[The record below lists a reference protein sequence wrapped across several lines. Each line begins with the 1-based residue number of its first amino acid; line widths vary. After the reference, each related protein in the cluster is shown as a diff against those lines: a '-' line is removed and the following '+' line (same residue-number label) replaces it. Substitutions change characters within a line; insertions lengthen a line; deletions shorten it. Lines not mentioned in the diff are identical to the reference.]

1 MAIHYFYIDDD
12 PESQKKVE
20 GFNSEELS
28 IYAMQ
33 HKDSWELQLEFL
45 KEYEDKYD
53 GLILDL
59 KLDDLPNDNNIRAKF
74 RGTSIAQEIR
84 TRQKEGILKF
94 CFLQMTRHS
103 KLLKN
108 QELIYLIL

>member
-33 HKDSWELQLEFL
+33 HKDSWEC
-45 KEYEDKYD
+45 
-53 GLILDL
+53 
-59 KLDDLPNDNNIRAKF
+59 N
-74 RGTSIAQEIR
+74 
-84 TRQKEGILKF
+84 
-94 CFLQMTRHS
+94 
-103 KLLKN
+103 
-108 QELIYLIL
+108 

>member
-1 MAIHYFYIDDD
+1 MAIHYYYIDDD

-20 GFNSEELS
+20 GFKNEELS
-28 IYAMQ
+28 IDAMQ

-59 KLDDLPNDNNIRAKF
+59 KLDDLRITIIFGRNSEELLSLKKLGQDRK
-74 RGTSIAQEIR
+74 
-84 TRQKEGILKF
+84 KE
-94 CFLQMTRHS
+94 
-103 KLLKN
+103 
-108 QELIYLIL
+108 Y

>member
-45 KEYEDKYD
+45 KEYEDK
-53 GLILDL
+53 
-59 KLDDLPNDNNIRAKF
+59 
-74 RGTSIAQEIR
+74 
-84 TRQKEGILKF
+84 
-94 CFLQMTRHS
+94 
-103 KLLKN
+103 
-108 QELIYLIL
+108 

>member
-1 MAIHYFYIDDD
+1 MKDILLVFKLKFLEINKYNQLWLYIIFILMMIL
-12 PESQKKVE
+12 SLKKKVE

-84 TRQKEGILKF
+84 TRQKKE
-94 CFLQMTRHS
+94 
-103 KLLKN
+103 
-108 QELIYLIL
+108 Y